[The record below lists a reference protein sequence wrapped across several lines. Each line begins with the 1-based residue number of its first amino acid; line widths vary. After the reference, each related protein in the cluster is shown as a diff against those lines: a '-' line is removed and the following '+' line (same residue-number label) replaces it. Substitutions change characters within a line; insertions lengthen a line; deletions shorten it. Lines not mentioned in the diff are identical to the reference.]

1 MRKVLHMLQVIS
13 INNDTKKIDSQYV
26 CSFQKYP
33 YEEEI
38 KDLYNILIKKNFKQ
52 SNIFFE
58 NLMKEKNYSLLDILS
73 EIIMSIIKDIIS
85 NKISR
90 NDAIKLIKNLRE
102 CENNII
108 ITNDTQIQMTN
119 IISVFSL

>member
-1 MRKVLHMLQVIS
+1 
-13 INNDTKKIDSQYV
+13 
-26 CSFQKYP
+26 
-33 YEEEI
+33 
-38 KDLYNILIKKNFKQ
+38 
-52 SNIFFE
+52 
-58 NLMKEKNYSLLDILS
+58 MKEKNYSLLDILS